1 MRLKEKESGIQGAIL
16 KYGALTKGISMF
28 RMNVV
33 GIPIHGKP
41 NTFRPAAEK
50 GIADIYCQLMVYG
63 IPVSMWLEVKAGK
76 RKQEVSQL
84 EFEKR
89 VENYYVVRSVDD
101 AAAAI
106 DDVRTKTINKINE
119 FLPF

>member
-1 MRLKEKESGIQGAIL
+1 MRLKETEAGIQGAIL
-16 KYGALTKGISMF
+16 KFGALTKGIEMF

-41 NTFRPAAEK
+41 NKFRPAAEK
-50 GIADIYCQLMVYG
+50 GIADIYCQLMVCG
-63 IPVSMWLEVKAGK
+63 IPVSMWLEVKSGK

-89 VENYYVVRSVDD
+89 VENYFVVRSVDD
-101 AAAAI
+101 AAAAVQ
-106 DDVRTKTINKINE
+106 DVRKNTIEKINE
-119 FLPF
+119 YLPF